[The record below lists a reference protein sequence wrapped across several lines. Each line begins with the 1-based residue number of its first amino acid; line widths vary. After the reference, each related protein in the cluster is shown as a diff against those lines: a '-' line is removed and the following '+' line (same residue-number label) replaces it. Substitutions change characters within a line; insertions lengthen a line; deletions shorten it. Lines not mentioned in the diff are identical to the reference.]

1 MIREANLDD
10 YDAIWEIF
18 EQVVKDGDT
27 FVFDPETPKEDLAKY
42 WLSPGLNTYVFE
54 NEGKIIGTYV
64 IKANQIGLGSHIA
77 NGSYMV
83 HQEGRGKGVGKRLC
97 AHSLSE
103 AERLGFKAMQFNI
116 VVSTNTAAVSLWE
129 KMGFAIIGTVP
140 EAFRHLKLGLVDGH
154 VMYRKLG

>member
-1 MIREANLDD
+1 MIRKATLDD

-18 EQVVKDGDT
+18 QQVVKAGDT
-27 FVFDPETPKEDLAKY
+27 YVFDPETPKEDLAKY
-42 WLSPGLNTYVFE
+42 WLSAGLNTYVLE

-83 HQEGRGKGVGKRLC
+83 HHEGRGKGVGKQLC

-103 AERLGFKAMQFNI
+103 ARRLGFKAMQFNI
-116 VVSTNTAAVSLWE
+116 VVSTNTAAVALWE

-154 VMYRKLG
+154 IMYKKLV